1 MKIKKLFENRILAGL
16 GVLFMFTLIISFVL
30 AGDVVINAPAGEIN
44 ATVINAP
51 TGRTAVYVV
60 CASNSKQKTHC
71 DYLCDGTDDQVEIQA
86 AIDALPSGG
95 GRVILMDGTYYIT
108 QSINLDSRVSL
119 SGQGSS
125 TILKVPDNTNPSYL
139 PIIKLDSVYY
149 SSISDL
155 FIDGNKDHQSS
166 GREDGIY
173 INWGSHHKIVNT
185 FIYRIY
191 GAEGNGIY
199 VNGTP
204 YDILIQGNTFNH
216 IQDDGMDI
224 NGMIKSQIIGN
235 NINDCGDNGIDTEGV
250 EFTTFSGNVILSC
263 GGNGL
268 ELEQEGTNP
277 PLTRYCTV
285 TGNVIDSSGNDGI
298 HVRSGGYNT
307 ISGNVIRN
315 SGRYGIYFTKAGGDN
330 AEFNTVVGNLILNS
344 SSEGIYEENGNAD
357 YNLFTGN
364 YLKGD
369 LSGSGDYY
377 EEAINGLHS
386 QSYNDFWAAN
396 YHYAKVERRIRMY
409 KNYQS
414 FNIPAHSIVIKE
426 KSTSRAYAINT
437 TTVKGDDLVLGVVI
451 ENISA
456 NTPGFVML
464 EGQTKLRVNGITDIH
479 KGDFL
484 GTYTEAGVACKA
496 ESGDMAI
503 AIALA
508 DYTADDS
515 NGLIDVLVCTP
526 RKI

>member
-1 MKIKKLFENRILAGL
+1 MKIKKLFENRILAGF

-30 AGDVVINAPAGEIN
+30 AGDVIINAPAGEIN

-86 AIDALPSGG
+86 AIDALPSHGG
-95 GRVILMDGTYYIT
+95 KVILMDGTYYIT
-108 QSINLDSRVSL
+108 QSINLSSSVSL
-119 SGQGSS
+119 SGQGAS
-125 TILKVPDNTNPSYL
+125 TVLYVPDNTNPSYL
-139 PIIKLDSVYY
+139 PIISLDAVSYC
-149 SSISDL
+149 SISDL
-155 FIDGNKDHQSS
+155 FINGNKNYQSS

-173 INWGSHHKIVNT
+173 INGGGRHKIVNT
-185 FIYRIY
+185 WIYYIY

-199 VNGTP
+199 VDGAP

-224 NGMIKSQIIGN
+224 NGIVKSQIIGN
-235 NINDCGDNGIDTEGV
+235 HINDCGDNGIDTEGT
-250 EFTTFSGNVILSC
+250 EHTTFSGNVITDC

-277 PLTRYCTV
+277 PLTQYCAV
-285 TGNVIDSSGNDGI
+285 TGNVIKNCGNDGI

-307 ISGNVIRN
+307 ISGNTILN

-330 AEFNTVVGNLILNS
+330 AEFNTVVGNLILES
-344 SSEGIYEENGNAD
+344 SSEGIYEESGNAD

-364 YLKGD
+364 YLKGN
-369 LSGSGDYY
+369 GGY
-377 EEAINGLHS
+377 EEVINGLHS
-386 QSYNDFWAAN
+386 QSFNNFWADD
-396 YHYAKVERRIRMY
+396 YHYAKVERKIRMY
-409 KNYQS
+409 HNYQT
-414 FNIPAHSIVIKE
+414 FDIPAHSIVIKE
-426 KSTSRAYAINT
+426 KSTGRAYAINT
-437 TTVKGDDLVLGVVI
+437 TAVKGDDLVLGVVI
-451 ENISA
+451 ENISS
-456 NTPGFVML
+456 NSDGFVML
-464 EGQTKLRVNGITDIH
+464 EGQTKLRVNGITDIQ

-484 GTYTEAGVACKA
+484 GAYTEAGVACKA